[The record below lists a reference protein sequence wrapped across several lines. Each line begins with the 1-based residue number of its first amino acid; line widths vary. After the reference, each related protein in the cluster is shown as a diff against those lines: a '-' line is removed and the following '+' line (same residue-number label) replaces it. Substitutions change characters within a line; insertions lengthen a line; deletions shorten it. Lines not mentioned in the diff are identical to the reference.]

1 MCLTNIEIRLIYS
14 STRLIFNAHLG
25 VWKCSLTRSFVFN
38 NMKPIISSHNKH
50 AVLSSANTPTQKPAI
65 ADCPVEG
72 KFLQSSAIYQA
83 TVTTE
88 TSTETYVGLGTN
100 FKERFRNHQTSFRH
114 SSRGN
119 EMEHFWTLQ
128 DAKKPFQ
135 IQWKALKKCKPYSNI
150 SEKCNLCLHEK
161 FIIIC
166 KKKLGSLNQVK

>member
-1 MCLTNIEIRLIYS
+1 MCLTNIEIRLIYC
-14 STRLIFNAHLG
+14 STRLIFNSHLG

-38 NMKPIISSHNKH
+38 NMKPIISSQQTRSFICKY
-50 AVLSSANTPTQKPAI
+50 ANAKTCI
-65 ADCPVEG
+65 ADCPPEG

-100 FKERFRNHQTSFRH
+100 FKERFRNHKTSFRH

-150 SEKCNLCLHEK
+150 SKKCNLCLHEK
-161 FIIIC
+161 LSLIV
-166 KKKLGSLNQVK
+166 KKAGQPKQVK